1 MRIIKVLTELG
12 ADLSIPK
19 YATHLVYMTNANR
32 VDEIEE
38 KVMYSILQKDQKRAD
53 IYWFVHVNILSEPY
67 KTEYKPK
74 SLKMIYIASIL
85 I

>member
-1 MRIIKVLTELG
+1 MVFGNKLTRATQNCKKLRIIKVLTELG

-38 KVMYSILQKDQKRAD
+38 KVMYSIYKKR
-53 IYWFVHVNILSEPY
+53 
-67 KTEYKPK
+67 PK
-74 SLKMIYIASIL
+74 SRYLLVCTRKHTIGTL
-85 I
+85 

>member
-1 MRIIKVLTELG
+1 LKIIKVLTELG

-38 KVMYSILQKDQKRAD
+38 KSNVFNFAKKDQKSR
-53 IYWFVHVNILSEPY
+53 YWF
-67 KTEYKPK
+67 T
-74 SLKMIYIASIL
+74 
-85 I
+85 

>member
-38 KVMYSILQKDQKRAD
+38 K
-53 IYWFVHVNILSEPY
+53 
-67 KTEYKPK
+67 
-74 SLKMIYIASIL
+74 
-85 I
+85 